1 MGRRKE
7 FIGKVISNKMQK
19 TCIVR
24 IERLGKHPKYARVV
38 KKYVSFKVHDEK
50 NTAQVGDLVKIEETR
65 PLSKD
70 KRFRLL
76 SVVKEAKV
84 PHIELKDE
92 SQ

>member
-7 FIGKVISNKMQK
+7 FTGKVIGNKMQK

-24 IERLGKHPKYARVV
+24 IERLAKHPKYLRVV
-38 KKYVSFKVHDEK
+38 KKHVTFKVHDEK

-70 KRFRLL
+70 KRFRLV
-76 SVVKEAKV
+76 SVVRRAKAPQV
-84 PHIELKDE
+84 ELKDE
-92 SQ
+92 TQ

>member
-7 FIGKVISNKMQK
+7 FIGKVIANKMQK

-24 IERLGKHPKYARVV
+24 IERLGKHPKYMRVV

-76 SVVKEAKV
+76 GVVKKV
-84 PHIELKDE
+84 ALPQIELKDDNP
-92 SQ
+92 